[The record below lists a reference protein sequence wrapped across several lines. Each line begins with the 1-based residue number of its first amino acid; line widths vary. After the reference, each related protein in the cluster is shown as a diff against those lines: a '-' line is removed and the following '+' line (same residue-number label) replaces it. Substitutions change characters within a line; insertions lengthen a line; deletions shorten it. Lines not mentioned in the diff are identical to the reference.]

1 MTWSIDVL
9 EGAGGVGHTET
20 FKFYQSPPIPA
31 YHSELTGRPPPLRRK
46 LGACPANIARAL
58 LLSSAARYSSCS
70 FFVFE
75 IPTQSSCSSRNPPFS
90 LLSNLTGPRPA
101 TPYPRTPP

>member
-1 MTWSIDVL
+1 MTWSIDALV
-9 EGAGGVGHTET
+9 GAGGVGHTEA

-90 LLSNLTGPRPA
+90 LLSTHSTPAPQTPKPRP
-101 TPYPRTPP
+101 